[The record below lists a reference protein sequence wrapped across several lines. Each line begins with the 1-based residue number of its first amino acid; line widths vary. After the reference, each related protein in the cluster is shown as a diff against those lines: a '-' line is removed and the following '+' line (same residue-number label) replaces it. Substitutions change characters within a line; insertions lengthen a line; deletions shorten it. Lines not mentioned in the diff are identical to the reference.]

1 MVFENLVDNKKML
14 PKNSTTSQYKKQKRN
29 ALLIFTMTRKNI
41 FLTIQ
46 TQLKVK
52 VFSLGLLKNHIKS
65 TVKFHL
71 FEILFSQAIRL
82 LKT

>member
-1 MVFENLVDNKKML
+1 MKKNDGYMNDINRQNR
-14 PKNSTTSQYKKQKRN
+14 K

-46 TQLKVK
+46 TQHKTKL
-52 VFSLGLLKNHIKS
+52 FSLGTLKNQLKS

-71 FEILFSQAIRL
+71 FEVMFSQAIRL

>member
-1 MVFENLVDNKKML
+1 MASRKL
-14 PKNSTTSQYKKQKRN
+14 TTSQYKKQKRN

-41 FLTIQ
+41 FLTLQ
-46 TQLKVK
+46 TQYKVK
-52 VFSLGLLKNHIKS
+52 TFSLGLLKNHIKS